1 MEKKKEWSGNTKF
14 AILVTDSP
22 CHGEKYHNLSGD
34 QKDNFPDGDREGR
47 NIEEFIEYFAKNE
60 ISLFCLKI
68 NNTTDKMFNI
78 FSEVYNKSKK
88 ENSKNKFVL
97 EDGKKL
103 FDIVTKNAI
112 DMFQHRDELSNF
124 KN

>member
-1 MEKKKEWSGNTKF
+1 
-14 AILVTDSP
+14 
-22 CHGEKYHNLSGD
+22 
-34 QKDNFPDGDREGR
+34 
-47 NIEEFIEYFAKNE
+47 
-60 ISLFCLKI
+60 
-68 NNTTDKMFNI
+68 MFKI
-78 FSEVYNKSKK
+78 FSKIYDENKDK
-88 ENSKNKFVL
+88 NSKNKFVL